1 MADSISYRHMEDGC
15 SKRFDI
21 GTLDLRAE
29 AAYDSMHPAARSMA
43 PPMGHHLIPPPG
55 GLPPMAIPPLCSTN
69 VLGPLAP
76 SMRPREPLA
85 GGDHHHQG
93 HNWGR

>member
-1 MADSISYRHMEDGC
+1 MAGANPLFCRHMEDGC

-29 AAYDSMHPAARSMA
+29 AFDSSMHPSARSMG
-43 PPMGHHLIPPPG
+43 PMAHHLIPPPG
-55 GLPPMAIPPLCSTN
+55 SLPPMAIPPLCSSSI
-69 VLGPLAP
+69 LGPMP

-85 GGDHHHQG
+85 GVDHGQG
-93 HNWGR
+93 HSWGR